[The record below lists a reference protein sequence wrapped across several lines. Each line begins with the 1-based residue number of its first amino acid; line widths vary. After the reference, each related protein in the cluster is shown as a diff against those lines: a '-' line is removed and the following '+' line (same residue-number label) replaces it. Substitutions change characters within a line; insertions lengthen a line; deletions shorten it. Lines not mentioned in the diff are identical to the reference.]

1 MKEKLLQ
8 FLQIFDLRKFAKFG
22 LIGVVNTLLDL
33 GVFYVMNKIFLLDPY
48 LSQIISFFVGALN
61 SFLWNKFWT
70 FEKRGSVTGREV
82 LRYVVTNGGYLLLSL
97 GLLRLLVGALSVDP
111 FLAKLPTTAFMLLY
125 NYLMN
130 KFWVFR

>member
-8 FLQIFDLRKFAKFG
+8 LLRVFDLQKFLKFG

-33 GVFYVMNKIFLLDPY
+33 GVFYVMNKVFHLDPY
-48 LSQIISFFVGALN
+48 LSQVISFLVGALN

-70 FEKRGSVTGREV
+70 FEKRGHITGREV
-82 LRYVVTNGGYLLLSL
+82 VRYAVTNGGYLLVSL
-97 GLLRLLVGALSVDP
+97 GLLRLLVGVLALDP